1 MAINITA
8 TVLQK
13 FLKISRWFIGLP
25 RWLRG
30 KESICNARDSGLI
43 PDSRRSPGGGHGNPL
58 QYSYLDNP
66 TDRGAW
72 QATVYRVTKS
82 QITLKWLNMHAAC
95 TDDLLNHKV
104 IIYLYTEYLYG
115 PILEWIAIPFCRESS
130 QPRDGTWVSCIAGGF
145 FTVWATKEVLL
156 NYKIMV
162 YLYTEYLYGPSHT
175 FY

>member
-1 MAINITA
+1 MD
-8 TVLQK
+8 
-13 FLKISRWFIGLP
+13 P
-25 RWLRG
+25 G
-30 KESICNARDSGLI
+30 KGN
-43 PDSRRSPGGGHGNPL
+43 GNPL

-115 PILEWIAIPFCRESS
+115 P
-130 QPRDGTWVSCIAGGF
+130 
-145 FTVWATKEVLL
+145 
-156 NYKIMV
+156 
-162 YLYTEYLYGPSHT
+162 SHT
-175 FY
+175 FH